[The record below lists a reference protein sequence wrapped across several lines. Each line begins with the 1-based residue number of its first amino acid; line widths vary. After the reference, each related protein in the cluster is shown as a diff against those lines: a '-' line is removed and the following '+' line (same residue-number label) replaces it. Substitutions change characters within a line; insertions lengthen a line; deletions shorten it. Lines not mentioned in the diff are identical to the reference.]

1 MSSRLDEAAARLQ
14 RLADQLPY
22 AVVHG
27 VGDELETVAEL
38 ANELVADTDHADL
51 LPVVHNVRAEIES
64 TGTSGLDSVR
74 KALQDTAHAI
84 RKASNHAG
92 STSSQPAPP
101 TSPTKAH
108 KLAGAKRPR
117 HNRKDL
123 ERQFCALE
131 AKGWAIQKTT
141 SHWTAWCPCGK
152 HRTGFSSTPSGQ
164 KDMHRANA
172 ALRLD
177 CTGESS

>member
-1 MSSRLDEAAARLQ
+1 MSSRLDEAAAHLQ

-27 VGDELETVAEL
+27 VAGELETVAEL
-38 ANELVADTDHADL
+38 ANELVGDTAHADL
-51 LPVVHNVRAEIES
+51 LPVVLSARAEIVD
-64 TGTSGLDSVR
+64 TGIGGLDSAR
-74 KALQDTAHAI
+74 KALQDTAQAI
-84 RKASNHAG
+84 RNVSNRAG
-92 STSSQPAPP
+92 SQPSQPAPP
-101 TSPTKAH
+101 ASSTKAH
-108 KLAGAKRPR
+108 KLKGVKRPC

-123 ERQFCALE
+123 ERAFVALE

-177 CTGESS
+177 CSGGR